1 MKSFNQFINQFIYE
15 VDNNNNEVNGFCVLK
30 PEFLSHTDDFL
41 KLLSNN
47 GWTVVQKIKKTISH
61 DTAKKLYSMHKDK
74 PFYNDLCDYMCSGDA
89 LYCLCQKKCEDPCKD
104 MKELK
109 DKVRAAWG
117 KDDMRNAMHSSDTLY
132 NVNRESKLIF
142 ENKIVECCCDSC
154 CGDSYCDDTCC
165 NKPKTQ
171 EQLQLLG
178 LTNMTPEIYGEYIC
192 LLVQALSEE
201 MQAWCQYYTVIPFLT
216 GNEETKELQKL
227 FAEIAQDEL
236 EDHAQWIMKRLNEL
250 DFAPTQIFNSGW
262 YNLIPCKHRSDIYS
276 GCTVENIINNIT
288 LETGAI
294 DTYIRLVDFTKK
306 YDPES
311 YEKMKDIL
319 ADEQEHLLKLQ
330 KLLNKYIIK

>member
-1 MKSFNQFINQFIYE
+1 MKSLNQFIYE
-15 VDNNNNEVNGFCVLK
+15 VENNEVNGFCVLK

-47 GWTVVQKIKKTISH
+47 GWTVVQKIKKKISH
-61 DTAKKLYSMHKDK
+61 DTAKKLYLMHKDK

-89 LYCLCQKKCEDPCKD
+89 LYCLCQKKCADPCKD
-104 MKELK
+104 MKALK

-117 KDDMRNAMHSSDTLY
+117 KDNMRNAMHSSDTLY

-142 ENKIVECCCDSC
+142 ENKIVECCGEPC
-154 CGDSYCDDTCC
+154 CGETCC
-165 NKPKTQ
+165 SIPLPTKSQ
-171 EQLQLLG
+171 SQLQSLG
-178 LTNMTPEIYGEYIC
+178 LTNMTPERYDEYTS
-192 LLVQALSEE
+192 LLIQALSEE
-201 MQAWCQYYTVIPFLT
+201 MQSWCQYYTVIPFLT

-250 DFAPTQIFNSGW
+250 DFMPTKIFNSNW